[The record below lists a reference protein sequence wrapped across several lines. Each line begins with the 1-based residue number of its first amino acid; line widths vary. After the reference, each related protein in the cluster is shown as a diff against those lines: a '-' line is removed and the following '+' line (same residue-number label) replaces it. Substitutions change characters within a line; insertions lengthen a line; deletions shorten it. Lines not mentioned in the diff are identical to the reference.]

1 MKNTQKITSTHTSTV
16 QFRRSALA
24 AACALA
30 VGSLAMPGA
39 HAQTATYNLTY
50 SGPAQTFTNVG
61 YTDKYIKNDQVKS
74 GVVNAILG
82 NVFTGATLV
91 SASGSSPATVSNNS
105 STALAIGNLVDPN
118 SIDIVSLTP
127 ANGSA
132 GILSG
137 QVRSAGATTAKQ
149 SSIKFGVVET
159 AQAPAPVTVS
169 GNTLAASTTLNQA
182 RSIVAGNV
190 PTGYNSTVQGSVA
203 NGYTTGAFTTATA
216 GSVGISSQQTAL
228 NASAKNGSLAS
239 IDDSK
244 VTLDLQNTSGG
255 VASSP
260 LVLTNNT
267 LSTKFGANAASN
279 SFNATSAGSPN
290 FQGSVAVSNAQLN
303 AELSGTV
310 TGPTSAIT
318 GSGITADITKR
329 VGGSTSLSAPLDVSG
344 NTIAAASTGNAAG
357 NAIVFDSGLSV
368 TGNSSPVS
376 NILTNGSTTVAAN
389 QGADLVLTSGQ
400 GNQGTRLQS
409 TITTGVVSVK
419 ADALVTGGS
428 ITASGNTVD
437 TSATGNLAN
446 SLISADSSSFTAT
459 AAAANLQRNDLTSI
473 GATNSSGAITV
484 GVGKTGAV
492 VAGPITASNNTIGAT
507 AEGSVATTEIALK
520 SANLT
525 ALTPSGTSQ
534 VSADITGFG
543 AVSALAGAS
552 ANNLQGNYG
561 NGPTAASVTGGSIA
575 VTVANQITLTAPS
588 VTLDGNTINADAT
601 GNSAATKVGLSG
613 ANVTAQAAVGNT
625 QVNRNSIT
633 GTISNSG
640 VTLTSGRVTGSAL
653 TVSNSTVAASALA
666 NDAVNTV
673 ASTNVANLT
682 TGNSAFGSGSTVTS
696 NAGLNTQSNAN
707 FGIASGQHN
716 EGSVQASNVSTGSS
730 AAIRVAPPTET
741 LFSFG
746 GVSIN
751 SGTLTA
757 SDNSVTAD
765 TTGNRVANTLSLAA
779 GNLETGGN
787 AATQI
792 GGISS
797 LQSNN
802 VTGVANATVGG
813 PSAATMRAGIAYQR
827 GLLDS
832 ELTVSGNTVAS
843 ASVGNQSANLVNVVA
858 DSLVSNAPGTGTGTG
873 STSSGSTSTV
883 KNEFGLLNRQ
893 VDTVTG
899 GRTATTQ
906 NTTVGVS
913 GTGAFITVNG
923 SNLTVS
929 GNSITAEA
937 RNNTASNAINLTGF
951 SSLDSGAGLLNDT
964 SSSTNVAAIVSEGSV
979 RIHADS
985 TLFTTVDGSSL
996 ALTGNKVQSLAVG
1009 SSAGNTLNVQASN
1022 LSGNANLSTSNAVAA
1037 SGSAS
1042 ALADYNL
1049 VNRQAQTGSVTASTS
1064 TPVRIMLSDSL
1075 VTGGDLTLST
1085 NTVRAVAQA
1094 TSASNTLEL
1103 AGSNILGI
1111 TGALAS
1117 SQTASG
1123 NASATLAP
1131 EAGGVGVVHI
1141 EAISTNGTPVTL
1153 TGNQLL
1159 ASAGQNEA
1167 YNTQSVTG
1175 TGIAGKALGG
1185 SSTDFSIANAQQSN
1199 GAVSAT
1205 AEPKLIGVQASLVVN
1220 NGSVVVSNNSATS
1233 NANANNSANALSLA
1247 ADSTLAATGL
1257 VSNNQEMTAA
1267 VSATL
1272 GSGTAAS
1279 VGLNTLLTNNTAV
1292 TVAGNSL
1299 ASQASGNTALNEL
1312 ASSGASIA
1320 GGSGAQSFE
1329 TRNVQTTSS
1338 DVTASANAGVIG
1350 ATVFTS
1356 NGTPFSVTGNT
1367 VMSVADANKAQNSQ
1381 ALTATGSLTG
1391 SGGVMNT
1398 QTSSSGG
1405 VSATVAADTVGIAG
1419 GVALNTSS
1427 VAVTGNTLTAKAGRN
1442 TADNS
1447 LVASSSTV
1455 SGDTSVTPAAFNV
1468 NSLQTADGAVTA
1480 SNTTQRVGVAV
1491 PAADNSPLSITANRV
1506 AAEANSNT
1514 SNSSLSLA
1522 AVNALNTNG
1531 RVNNQQTANGGAVS
1545 ATVSTTAVGVVSG
1558 FNLTDSPVVVSGNT
1572 LEAKASRNVTSN
1584 ALQASAPT
1592 LNGLGTAPGFVVT
1605 SSQDGTGNVTALN
1618 TLGLVGV
1625 LENAAT
1631 GSSMTVNGNTAASS
1645 ANVNIA
1651 SNTLALN
1658 AIGAL
1663 TGTAQVSNTQNAN
1676 SGSAVTA
1683 TTGGAS
1689 SGSRAT
1695 VGVGSSVVAGNALNS
1710 SPVTVSGNVLSAQGG
1725 GNTALNALEALS
1737 VGSIGGSANPTFAV
1751 LNTQNN
1757 YASVDTTVHFA
1768 NIGATAATFA
1778 GSSATV
1784 QSNSVVASGYGNSA
1798 SNSIGLS
1805 ALSANQNL
1813 ASASLIN
1820 AQTSAASIN
1829 STVSGISIGVIG
1841 GGASG
1846 GASTVT
1852 GNAILAQSIGNS
1864 ASNIIAAR

>member
-50 SGPAQTFTNVG
+50 TGPAQTFTNVG

-74 GVVNAILG
+74 GVVNAIVG
-82 NVFTGATLV
+82 NVFTGATFV

-105 STALAIGNLVDPN
+105 STALAIGNLINPN

-279 SFNATSAGSPN
+279 IFNATSAGSPN

-376 NILTNGSTTVAAN
+376 NTLANGSTTVAAN
-389 QGADLVLTSGQ
+389 QGADMVLTSGQ

-428 ITASGNTVD
+428 ITASGNTVG

-520 SANLT
+520 SANLN

-534 VSADITGFG
+534 VSANITGFG

-673 ASTNVANLT
+673 AGTNVANLT
-682 TGNSAFGSGSTVTS
+682 TGNSAFGSGNTVSS
-696 NAGLNTQSNAN
+696 NAGVNTQSNAN

-716 EGSVQASNVSTGSS
+716 AGSVQASNVSTGSS

-751 SGTLTA
+751 SGTLTVN
-757 SDNSVTAD
+757 DNSVTAD

-858 DSLVSNAPGTGTGTG
+858 DSLVSNAPGTGTG

-893 VDTVTG
+893 VDNVTD

-913 GTGAFITVNG
+913 GTGALITVNG

-937 RNNTASNAINLTGF
+937 RNNTSSNAINLTGF

-985 TLFTTVDGSSL
+985 TAFTTVGGSSL

-1049 VNRQAQTGSVTASTS
+1049 VNLQAQTGNVTASTS
-1064 TPVRIMLSDSL
+1064 TPVRIMLSDSF

-1085 NTVRAVAQA
+1085 NTVQAVAQA
-1094 TSASNTLEL
+1094 TSASNTLKL
-1103 AGSNILGI
+1103 AGSNLSDI

-1117 SQTASG
+1117 SQNTTGSVT
-1123 NASATLAP
+1123 ATLAP

-1167 YNTQSVTG
+1167 FNTQRVTG

-1247 ADSTLAATGL
+1247 PDSTLAATGL

-1279 VGLNTLLTNNTAV
+1279 VGLNTLRTNNTAV
-1292 TVAGNSL
+1292 TVSGNSL

-1312 ASSGASIA
+1312 AASGASIA
-1320 GGSGAQSFE
+1320 GGSGAPSFE
-1329 TRNVQTTSS
+1329 TSNVQATSS

-1381 ALTATGSLTG
+1381 ASTATGSLTG
-1391 SGGVMNT
+1391 SGGVMNR

-1419 GVALNTSS
+1419 GLALNASS
-1427 VAVTGNTLTAKAGRN
+1427 VAITGNTLTAKAGRN

-1468 NSLQTADGAVTA
+1468 NSLQTAGGAVTA

-1676 SGSAVTA
+1676 LGSAVTA

-1689 SGSRAT
+1689 IGSRAT
-1695 VGVGSSVVAGNALNS
+1695 VGVGSPVVAGNALNS

-1725 GNTALNALEALS
+1725 GNTALNALEALA
-1737 VGSIGGSANPTFAV
+1737 VGSIGGSVSPTFAV

-1768 NIGATAATFA
+1768 NIGATAATFT

-1784 QSNSVVASGYGNSA
+1784 QSNNVVASGYGNSA

-1820 AQTSAASIN
+1820 AQTSTASIN
-1829 STVSGISIGVIG
+1829 STVAGISIGVIG